1 MESREP
7 PLDALSEIPDP
18 AAAIAAR
25 RAPAPPPPPA
35 STSPTRAERQNR
47 IRFAAALAIAW
58 IGAVVARFGL
68 RDDLVAPGV
77 LGLLVLWCALAAA
90 GLALAFWP
98 RGRGLPPGIRAVQ
111 IALAAIPAI
120 WIASAI
126 AKSAAAPEVALT
138 LRTAGACMTIA
149 NAMALG
155 PLIVVALL
163 IRGSF
168 TSAPALRGAAVG
180 AVAGVLGA
188 VGIHAHCPIE
198 AASHVVV
205 AHGAPLVAGALA
217 GAVLGALRGR
227 P

>member
-7 PLDALSEIPDP
+7 PLDAIADIPDP
-18 AAAIAAR
+18 AAAVAAR
-25 RAPAPPPPPA
+25 VAPSPPAPPDA
-35 STSPTRAERQNR
+35 ASPTRIERRNR
-47 IRFAAALAIAW
+47 IRFAAALAVAW
-58 IGAVVARFGL
+58 IVAVIVRFGV

-77 LGLLVLWCALAAA
+77 LGLLVIWSALAAV
-90 GLALAFWP
+90 GLALTLLP

-120 WIASAI
+120 WIATAI
-126 AKSAAAPEVALT
+126 ARTASAPEAPLT

-149 NAMALG
+149 NVMALG
-155 PLIVVALL
+155 PLVVAGLL

-180 AVAGVLGA
+180 AAAGLLGA
-188 VGIHAHCPIE
+188 IGIHAHCPIE

-205 AHGAPLVAGALA
+205 AHGAPLVAGALV